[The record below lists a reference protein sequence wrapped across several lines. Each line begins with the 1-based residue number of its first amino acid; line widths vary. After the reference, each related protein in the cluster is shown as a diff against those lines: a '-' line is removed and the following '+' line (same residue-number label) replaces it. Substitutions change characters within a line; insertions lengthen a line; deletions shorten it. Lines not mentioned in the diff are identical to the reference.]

1 VYTPGSEIHAVS
13 LSSKGEQVAALTRD
27 GVLMFK
33 GTKQIWKY
41 DLANANGLATSSDGA
56 YTVTSS
62 SSEVYLLDKDGN
74 QIWSFGMGSKVG
86 DVSISSDGNYI
97 GVVASY
103 YVSLLDKTTQV
114 IFKNITSAGAVATVV
129 SVSQNGEYVAAGA
142 GDNVYLFSR
151 NGTMLLNQTSISS
164 GTSNVLSIATTGNL
178 TATGMSDNNFYGLTI
193 EGGVWRYYIGT
204 ISSVHIS
211 PKGIAVGSR
220 QSLYYYNSYGELQW
234 SHDFASEVT
243 GVSLSPEGRYIS
255 AGTKDGKVYI
265 YDISS
270 LLPVSISIS
279 TSPSVGDVY
288 INGEHKGQSPVD
300 VSLSPGTYTV
310 RVTNATYG
318 EWKRTYKFLGGEE
331 ESVEVNFTEQET
343 SLVAEATQQ
352 VSAVSS
358 DRSPAW
364 SPDGSKIAFASNSS
378 GNYDIFVMSAD
389 GTNRTQLTTSTSSDE
404 HPTWSPDGT
413 KIAFASMRSGNYD
426 IWVMSADGSDQKQLT
441 TNSQDDK
448 EPAWCSN
455 GKIAFSSSRSG
466 NYDIWV
472 MSADGSDQK
481 SLTTGSE
488 DEISPAWNAD
498 CTKIAFASMRSGN
511 YDIWVMSA
519 DGIEKTNLTTDKD
532 ADLDPAWSPDGT
544 KIAFSSARR
553 GSYNIW
559 VMNSDGSSQAILTS
573 GTNDIEPS
581 WNPKVTEAQSVATK
595 TIIKT
600 TEIAYTTDAG
610 ISMASIV
617 QRTSMASAATT
628 GTPTPTDAPPGFEAI
643 FAVAGIMVMA
653 YLLRRRSQ

>member
-1 VYTPGSEIHAVS
+1 MQTMRLSAILFLILVATCASCETASFIWVYTPGSEIHAVS

-426 IWVMSADGSDQKQLT
+426 IWVMSADGSDQK
-441 TNSQDDK
+441 
-448 EPAWCSN
+448 
-455 GKIAFSSSRSG
+455 
-466 NYDIWV
+466 
-472 MSADGSDQK
+472 